1 MRSLGVVTVFL
12 LGLLS
17 QEVSAG
23 SSVAQI
29 NLLAAPQSRGTLAY
43 VRDSAPPEFTYTTDY
58 AQSGNWIGLFEK
70 GMGPDTGGDDK
81 YLGWASAPA
90 SKGRVTADAD
100 FDQCLPAG
108 QYDAYLFRQRGP
120 RSYPVVGPVTFS
132 YPGNPDYHE
141 CEGGI
146 CKPAAES
153 CSCADGKWWCPAR
166 DECIPTTKQCRGKCP
181 KGWRVAGN
189 SCVQDICEN
198 PLAGVQWDA
207 YRMSIGN
214 GLGQIPYPE
223 PAPFLPQFNIDTLF
237 GGTPVQPT
245 SGTVGSIGWR
255 NGVAWITNQ
264 VLQPIPQDY
273 FFMSWTGYLVPKHT
287 GSYTFNMWWTDDVS
301 YLWVGEHARSE
312 FSESNA
318 DLKVDYAS
326 IDTFGKKRFS
336 YSAEQGKPVPIRV
349 INVQA
354 AGPYSLCFGVTD
366 PTGQAVMNT
375 CGEGGVLRESDG
387 QIAYCKDVK
396 FGSVFRH
403 VPVKRAFTPDMPSS
417 RCTNLKSGAQWNLYK
432 FQPGSGP
439 GHISYTSA
447 QPLLP
452 AHSIDMVLA
461 ATPNARYTGQVDK
474 IGWDSGYVEGV
485 GSIYPPA
492 DTGPRGYFL
501 MFWTSY
507 LVPSREGSY
516 RFDVWW
522 VDDVA
527 FLWVGN
533 KAIADFSETN
543 ADLKVDYAFLDVFGK
558 KYFEYHVK
566 AEDVGKRIPIRV
578 ANIQGGGAFSVF
590 MMVTD
595 PTGKVI
601 MNSGDRG
608 SGKLPQASNGEI
620 GYCP

>member
-1 MRSLGVVTVFL
+1 MRSLGVVAVSL

-90 SKGRVTADAD
+90 SKGHVTADAD

-132 YPGNPDYHE
+132 YPGNPNYR
-141 CEGGI
+141 
-146 CKPAAES
+146 ES
-153 CSCADGKWWCPAR
+153 
-166 DECIPTTKQCRGKCP
+166 
-181 KGWRVAGN
+181 
-189 SCVQDICEN
+189 
-198 PLAGVQWDA
+198 
-207 YRMSIGN
+207 
-214 GLGQIPYPE
+214 
-223 PAPFLPQFNIDTLF
+223 PFLPQFNIDTLF

-255 NGVAWITNQ
+255 NGITWITNQ
-264 VLQPIPQDY
+264 VLQPIPQNS

-326 IDTFGKKRFS
+326 INTFSKKRFS
-336 YSAEQGKPVPIRV
+336 YSTEQGKPVPIRV

-375 CGEGGVLRESDG
+375 CGEGGALRESDS

-403 VPVKRAFTPDMPSS
+403 VP
-417 RCTNLKSGAQWNLYK
+417 NLYK
-432 FQPGSGP
+432 FQPGSSP

-461 ATPNARYTGQVDK
+461 TTPNARYTGQVDK
-474 IGWDSGYVEGV
+474 IGWDSGYVGE
-485 GSIYPPA
+485 
-492 DTGPRGYFL
+492 
-501 MFWTSY
+501 
-507 LVPSREGSY
+507 
-516 RFDVWW
+516 
-522 VDDVA
+522 VDNVA

-543 ADLKVDYAFLDVFGK
+543 ADLKVDYAFLNVFGK
-558 KYFEYHVK
+558 KYFEYYVK
-566 AEDVGKRIPIRV
+566 AEDVSKRIPIKV